1 VSAQKRAR
9 RENRRAW
16 VQLEASSCCPPPGS
30 PALLGSASAAPCEE
44 VKEWLL
50 TPEAHEAIE
59 ATKARLIG
67 LLLPEQFKELRQR
80 YRYSQKEMGELF
92 QVGEKSWTRWE
103 SGKQRPSRSI
113 NLLIRALY
121 EGQVSVNYLL
131 KLAGKPPRQE
141 SEWALKTLHMI
152 SGACQ
157 ASPVASTK
165 HSLDVIYF
173 NKPGN
178 PVVLQCK
185 SPSGKHGLLGQFHKY
200 ILHETGSAK
209 QLPAQKPRAA
219 FQRFT
224 RPAPSHDYPQPS
236 LTSPTES

>member
-1 VSAQKRAR
+1 MDTSVKTKIEEFEVLIPNLAGTDIAQRVK
-9 RENRRAW
+9 
-16 VQLEASSCCPPPGS
+16 VPVTLEWD
-30 PALLGSASAAPCEE
+30 EE
-44 VKEWLL
+44 VKQWLL

-67 LLLPEQFKELRQR
+67 LLLPAQFKELRLR
-80 YRYSQKEMGELF
+80 YDYSQKEMGELF

-121 EGQVSVNYLL
+121 EGQISVNYLL
-131 KLAGKPPRQE
+131 KRAGKPPRQE
-141 SEWALKTLHMI
+141 SEWVLKTLHMI
-152 SGACQ
+152 SGVCQ
-157 ASPVASTK
+157 PSPVASSK
-165 HSLDVIYF
+165 HAPDVIHYSEA
-173 NKPGN
+173 GN
-178 PVVLQCK
+178 PVLLQCK

-200 ILHETGSAK
+200 IIHQTGSAK
-209 QLPAQKPRAA
+209 QLPGQKPRAA

-224 RPAPSHDYPQPS
+224 RPAPAHHYLQPS